1 MYLIVE
7 GAEGGSVELA
17 IHSAAPGT
25 GFMQVNPDG
34 SIKKVFP
41 P

>member
-1 MYLIVE
+1 MYVLVM
-7 GAEGGSVELA
+7 GAEGGGIELA
-17 IHSAAPGT
+17 IHSMDPGT

-34 SIKKVFP
+34 SVKKVFP